1 MLFVKGFERRKFKK
15 VKESFILSHLHFV
28 VTSPMLKGRPGRLLV
43 ATPDYCWLRMPI
55 DRGRY
60 EDMTPRLVLNY
71 EYYTYRND
79 YDAESTSNLITFD
92 YDAVIQLPKVASEAG
107 VSGTPVPSLCP
118 TGRDGT
124 LSPL

>member
-1 MLFVKGFERRKFKK
+1 MKK
-15 VKESFILSHLHFV
+15 VKKSLIDLWV
-28 VTSPMLKGRPGRLLV
+28 RPGRLLV

-79 YDAESTSNLITFD
+79 YDA
-92 YDAVIQLPKVASEAG
+92 VIQLVKSYV
-107 VSGTPVPSLCP
+107 
-118 TGRDGT
+118 
-124 LSPL
+124 

>member
-1 MLFVKGFERRKFKK
+1 LLFVKGFERRKFKK

-71 EYYTYRND
+71 ECYTYRN
-79 YDAESTSNLITFD
+79 D

-107 VSGTPVPSLCP
+107 VSCTPVPSLCP

-124 LSPL
+124 PSPL

>member
-1 MLFVKGFERRKFKK
+1 
-15 VKESFILSHLHFV
+15 
-28 VTSPMLKGRPGRLLV
+28 
-43 ATPDYCWLRMPI
+43 
-55 DRGRY
+55 
-60 EDMTPRLVLNY
+60 MTPRLVLNY

-107 VSGTPVPSLCP
+107 VICTPVPSLCP

>member
-1 MLFVKGFERRKFKK
+1 LLFVKGFERRKFKK

-43 ATPDYCWLRMPI
+43 ATPDYCWLRMPR

-79 YDAESTSNLITFD
+79 YDA
-92 YDAVIQLPKVASEAG
+92 VIQLVKSYV
-107 VSGTPVPSLCP
+107 
-118 TGRDGT
+118 
-124 LSPL
+124 